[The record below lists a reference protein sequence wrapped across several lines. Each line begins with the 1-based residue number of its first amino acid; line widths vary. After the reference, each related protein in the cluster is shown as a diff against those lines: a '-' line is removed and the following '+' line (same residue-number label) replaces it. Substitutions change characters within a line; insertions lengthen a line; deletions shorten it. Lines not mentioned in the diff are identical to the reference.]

1 MTHAAQSPEDDDAFG
16 QLAPVGGAANGG
28 NDSARGKARPIP
40 RISIQAFC
48 EDVQTA
54 ETMQVAAEDRR
65 LSKAHVS
72 LHMGG
77 AAAAVAHYQESPTP
91 NLIIIES
98 SLPRM
103 QMLAELDQL
112 AESCDSG
119 TKVVIIGHMNDVIL
133 YREILKRGVSEYL
146 VAPISPLQLMESI
159 SNLYNNPE
167 SDPVGNVLAFIGAKG
182 GVGSSTICHNAAW
195 TLSEVLRTS
204 VVIADFDLAFGT
216 SGLDFNQDPV
226 QGIADALANPERL
239 DEVLLDRLLTKCSEH
254 LSIFAAPVLLD
265 KDYDLSADGC
275 GIVLDVVRQ
284 NVPYV
289 AVDLPHLWTSW
300 SKRIL
305 LNADE
310 VVITAEPNLANLRNA
325 KNIVDLLKQTRNND
339 GPPHL
344 VINMANMPKR
354 PEISPKEFAQSLDL
368 KPAAI
373 IEFDAETFGQAANNG
388 QMIEEL
394 NRKAKA
400 VQPIRDLV
408 MSLAHRKEV
417 RVEPKKSSL
426 PAGFAPLFE
435 KLKIKR

>member
-1 MTHAAQSPEDDDAFG
+1 MTKAAQSQAEDDDSFG
-16 QLAPVGGAANGG
+16 QFAPMGGV
-28 NDSARGKARPIP
+28 SAGDGARSKARPIP

-48 EDVQTA
+48 EDAETA
-54 ETMQVAAEDRR
+54 ETMQTAAEDRR
-65 LSKAHVS
+65 LAKAHVS

-146 VAPISPLQLMESI
+146 VAPITPLQLMESI

-182 GVGSSTICHNAAW
+182 GVGSSTICHNVAW
-195 TLSEVLRTS
+195 TLSEALKTS
-204 VVIADFDLAFGT
+204 VVIADLDLAFGT
-216 SGLDFNQDPV
+216 AGLDFNQDPL

-239 DEVLLDRLLTKCSEH
+239 DEVLLDRLLTKCSEQ

-265 KDYDLSADGC
+265 RDYDLSADGC
-275 GIVLDVVRQ
+275 GMVLDVVRQ

-289 AVDLPHLWTSW
+289 AVDLPHIWTSW
-300 SKRIL
+300 TKRVL

-310 VVITAEPNLANLRNA
+310 VVITVEPDLANLRNA
-325 KNIVDLLKQTRNND
+325 KNIVDLLKQTRSND

-354 PEISPKEFAQSLDL
+354 PEITAKEFAQSLDL

-408 MSLAHRKEV
+408 MTLAHRKES
-417 RVEPKKSSL
+417 RVEPKKSNL
-426 PAGFAPLFE
+426 PSGFAPLLE